1 MTNKFGWR
9 ITTVIG
15 ERNWVC
21 PKGKNFSKA
30 QNGFQ
35 GAYWEQQG
43 SAWVLSPQTSLFSSS
58 PLEDFLVSPCPCPW
72 YFRDVDTTL
81 SSWFQK
87 SWPLTNFI
95 TFCLWSSFGQK
106 CLNSFCRSWSG
117 HHLSAKAWLHH
128 PVLWQ
133 EEALCHRS
141 MLHPHY
147 SFVKISFHNNAC
159 QIISST
165 SQGSRFVVLALG
177 HLSLH
182 HSLKCKT
189 NLSQSLFVQLTKSM
203 ASALFVCILRNL
215 LWSSF
220 ILFSSWRLLTN
231 AEGDW
236 QSVLHLLG
244 DLNIFCRC
252 W

>member
-1 MTNKFGWR
+1 MASREHIGNSRALLECCGPKHSFPHLLRWR
-9 ITTVIG
+9 
-15 ERNWVC
+15 
-21 PKGKNFSKA
+21 
-30 QNGFQ
+30 
-35 GAYWEQQG
+35 
-43 SAWVLSPQTSLFSSS
+43 TSWWALA
-58 PLEDFLVSPCPCPW
+58 CPW
-72 YFRDVDTTL
+72 YFRDFDTTL

-87 SWPLTNFI
+87 SWPLTNLI

-117 HHLSAKAWLHH
+117 DHLSAKAWLHH

-147 SFVKISFHNNAC
+147 PFVKISFHNNAC

-165 SQGSRFVVLALG
+165 SQGSRFVVLALE

-203 ASALFVCILRNL
+203 ASALFVCILRIL

-244 DLNIFCRC
+244 DLNIFLSLLIILTISMMTI
-252 W
+252 

>member
-1 MTNKFGWR
+1 MASR
-9 ITTVIG
+9 EHIG
-15 ERNWVC
+15 NSGALLECCC
-21 PKGKNFSKA
+21 PKHSFPHLLRWRTS
-30 QNGFQ
+30 
-35 GAYWEQQG
+35 W
-43 SAWVLSPQTSLFSSS
+43 WVLA
-58 PLEDFLVSPCPCPW
+58 CPW
-72 YFRDVDTTL
+72 CFRDFDTTL

-147 SFVKISFHNNAC
+147 PFVKISFHNNAC

-220 ILFSSWRLLTN
+220 IHFSSSRLLTN
-231 AEGDW
+231 AEGNW

-244 DLNIFCRC
+244 DFNIFLSLLIISTISMMTM
-252 W
+252 

>member
-1 MTNKFGWR
+1 MASR
-9 ITTVIG
+9 EHIG
-15 ERNWVC
+15 NSRALLECCC
-21 PKGKNFSKA
+21 PKHSFPHLLRWRTS
-30 QNGFQ
+30 
-35 GAYWEQQG
+35 W
-43 SAWVLSPQTSLFSSS
+43 WVLA
-58 PLEDFLVSPCPCPW
+58 CPW
-72 YFRDVDTTL
+72 CFRDFDTTL

-87 SWPLTNFI
+87 SWPLTNFK

-147 SFVKISFHNNAC
+147 PFVKISFHNNAR

-189 NLSQSLFVQLTKSM
+189 NLSQSYWYNQPNQWL
-203 ASALFVCILRNL
+203 LRCL
-215 LWSSF
+215 CVY
-220 ILFSSWRLLTN
+220 
-231 AEGDW
+231 A
-236 QSVLHLLG
+236 
-244 DLNIFCRC
+244 
-252 W
+252 